1 MPVCRKL
8 VVMTLIVSIQNGKG
22 GVGKTTTA
30 IHLAQALSANYGVEV
45 WDADPQGSASEWAA
59 VCAEDGTPLP
69 FDVLP
74 ANVATL
80 AKRMS
85 AADVV
90 VIDTPP
96 SNPTLLNAASTRAD
110 VVIVPTA
117 PTPLDMAR
125 VWPTLDALG
134 DKPVIVLLT
143 HTNPRTVAYRAAR
156 EALDGEGVAY
166 FDAAIKGSE
175 ALKAQG
181 NTFPRKLFQYG
192 DVARELMEL
201 TKEGN

>member
-1 MPVCRKL
+1 
-8 VVMTLIVSIQNGKG
+8 MTLIVAIQNSKG

-30 IHLAQALSANYGVEV
+30 IHLAKALSANYGVEV

-59 VCAEDGTPLP
+59 ICAEDGTPLP

-80 AKRMS
+80 AKRTS
-85 AADVV
+85 AAEVV
-90 VIDTPP
+90 LIDTPP
-96 SNPTLLNAASTRAD
+96 GNPALLDAASTRAD
-110 VVIVPTA
+110 VVIIPTA

-134 DKPVIVLLT
+134 EKPVIVLFT
-143 HTNPRTVAYRAAR
+143 HANTRTKAYRAAR
-156 EALDGEGVAY
+156 EALDSEDVAY
-166 FDAAIKGSE
+166 FDAAIKASE

-181 NTFPRKLFQYG
+181 HTFPTKLFQYG
-192 DVARELMEL
+192 DVALELMEL
-201 TKEGN
+201 TKEDN

>member
-1 MPVCRKL
+1 MWG
-8 VVMTLIVSIQNGKG
+8 MTLIVSIHNGKG

-30 IHLAQALSANYGVEV
+30 ITLAAALERNYAVEV

-59 VCAEDGTPLP
+59 VAAEDETPLP
-69 FDVLP
+69 FEVLP

-80 AKRMS
+80 KSRATK
-85 AADVV
+85 ADVV

-96 SNPTLLNAASTRAD
+96 GNPQIMNQAAARAD

-134 DKPVIVLLT
+134 DKPVIVLFT
-143 HTNPRTVAYRAAR
+143 HTNPRTVSYRVAR
-156 EALDGEGVAY
+156 EALDAEGVAV
-166 FDAAIKGSE
+166 FDAVIKGSE
-175 ALKAQG
+175 ALKVQG
-181 NTFPRKLFQYG
+181 NTYPAKLFQYG
-192 DVARELMEL
+192 AVARELMEL
-201 TKEGN
+201 MKEND

>member
-1 MPVCRKL
+1 MRIDVMPVCRK
-8 VVMTLIVSIQNGKG
+8 VGVMTLIVSIQNSKG

-59 VCAEDGTPLP
+59 VCAEDGMPLP
-69 FDVLP
+69 FEVLP

-80 AKRMS
+80 AKRTS
-85 AADVV
+85 AAEVV
-90 VIDTPP
+90 VI
-96 SNPTLLNAASTRAD
+96 
-110 VVIVPTA
+110 VIGPTA

-201 TKEGN
+201 TKEDN

>member
-1 MPVCRKL
+1 
-8 VVMTLIVSIQNGKG
+8 MTLIVSIQNSKG

-59 VCAEDGTPLP
+59 ICAEDGTPLP

-80 AKRMS
+80 AKRTS

-90 VIDTPP
+90 LIDTPP
-96 SNPTLLNAASTRAD
+96 GNPALLDAASTRAD
-110 VVIVPTA
+110 VVIIPTA

-134 DKPVIVLLT
+134 EKPVIVLFT
-143 HTNPRTVAYRAAR
+143 HANTRTKAYRAAR
-156 EALDGEGVAY
+156 EVLDSEDVAY
-166 FDAAIKGSE
+166 FDAAIKASE

-181 NTFPRKLFQYG
+181 HTFPTKLFQYG
-192 DVARELMEL
+192 DVALELMEL
-201 TKEGN
+201 TKEDN